1 MRHFLKQSV
10 SQTHTLIGT
19 YLDSKG
25 TPMFKKVFV
34 GLLVIGLMTTILS
47 ACSIYDQ
54 ATLPKGPEAHMSGA
68 SFVQSSVNIKK
79 GDSLTLIDDVAAQHI
94 IKNGTW
100 DGNTPKPAAESGA
113 PSVDVTLNGNDSA
126 TIGPFNT
133 AGTYKLYC
141 TIHPGMNLTV
151 NVQ

>member
-1 MRHFLKQSV
+1 
-10 SQTHTLIGT
+10 
-19 YLDSKG
+19 
-25 TPMFKKVFV
+25 MFKKGLVSLLLF
-34 GLLVIGLMTTILS
+34 GLLTAILT

-54 ATLPKGPEAHMSGA
+54 ASLPSGPEAHMSGA

-79 GDSLTLIDDVAAQHI
+79 GQSLTLVDDVAAEHI

-100 DGNTPKPAAESGA
+100 DGNTPKSGAESGA
-113 PSVDVTLNGNDSA
+113 PSVDVTLNGNDSS

-133 AGTYKLYC
+133 AGTFKLYC